1 LERKLGELSIE
12 PPDNEKPAIRTKIKT
27 LFGSL
32 KTPDEK
38 TLKVGF
44 QYKNNSLGTIYPSFK
59 GSA

>member
-38 TLKVGF
+38 TLKVWVLF
-44 QYKNNSLGTIYPSFK
+44 RNYSLGTIYPSFK
-59 GSA
+59 RSA